1 MKYYIVIATR
11 DVPRAMEID
20 GVRNPAPQQL
30 GEEFRDWERMRLRN
44 GSLRF
49 GFQSSERC
57 AFFAGQI
64 KAGDSRIEVNFD
76 PPVAEW
82 SDAI

>member
-1 MKYYIVIATR
+1 MKYYIVIPTR
-11 DVPRAMEID
+11 DVPRAMEIET
-20 GVRNPAPQQL
+20 VRNPLPREL

-57 AFFAGQI
+57 ALFAGQV
-64 KAGDSRIEVNFD
+64 KAGDSRIEVTFD
-76 PPVAEW
+76 PPVDEW
-82 SDAI
+82 DAA

>member
-1 MKYYIVIATR
+1 MKFYIVIPTR
-11 DVPRAMEID
+11 DVPRAMD
-20 GVRNPAPQQL
+20 LDSVKNPAPQQL

-57 AFFAGQI
+57 AFFADQI
-64 KAGDSRIEVNFD
+64 KAGDSRIEVDFD

-82 SDAI
+82 SDAV